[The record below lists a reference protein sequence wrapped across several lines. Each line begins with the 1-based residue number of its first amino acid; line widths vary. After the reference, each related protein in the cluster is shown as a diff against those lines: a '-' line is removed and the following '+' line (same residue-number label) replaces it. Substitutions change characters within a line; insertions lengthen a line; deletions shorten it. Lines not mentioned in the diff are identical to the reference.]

1 MTPNPKSFSSSKGT
15 GTSFNYNEDDP
26 IAKSLK
32 TVTTHFHRED
42 NDVRQWQVR
51 YYKRL
56 KYYWNN
62 LSQIFW
68 SNADG
73 DYRIFGNGSYGT
85 NYSSG
90 AGDQAYY
97 DKPVNVFKAFLET
110 IIAALSVQVPSISCV
125 PDDADNPQDL
135 LTAKA
140 GNIISKQLYK
150 HNDAISLW
158 LQALYIFCTEGMIAC
173 YTYTHESKEYGT
185 YKEEKI
191 EKIPTEGFFCPQCQV
206 QLDEEQVIQ
215 ASVVGQMNSGIM
227 PPEEGMIE
235 GIPEQPVCPE
245 CGTPIE
251 SNLQKSTL
259 EIPTLTG
266 YTDQPKSR
274 ICMEVY
280 GGLYVKVAQYAKK
293 QCDTPYLRL
302 AFETNWV
309 NALDEFPKL
318 KEKLPQ
324 GGWSNIGINDPYEQ
338 YARLNI
344 QYRNLYPKDLVT
356 VSYTWLRPCAFN
368 ILPEEQAEELV
379 KKFPDGVKV
388 CMVNDVVAE
397 YVSEK
402 LDDHW
407 TLTQNPMSDYLT
419 HQPLGEVLTN
429 IQDIT
434 NDLISLTIQTIE
446 HGITTTWVDPALVNV
461 NEYGQVEATP
471 GNVVPIKQ
479 QGGNRNISEGFHST
493 STAALQPEVIQF
505 YKIIQELGQF
515 VSGALPSIFGGA
527 MPGAGET
534 ASEYKE
540 SQRMAMQR
548 LQTPWKMMTSWWKL
562 VMGKTIPAYMKIVQ
576 EDERLV
582 EKDTNGNFINTFIR
596 KSELIGKIG
605 DVELDSSDQLPV
617 TEEAQR
623 QLILELMQLNNME
636 IFNALV
642 DPNNLPWVRK
652 IVRIP
657 EFKLLGEDD
666 RQKQL
671 EEIQEMLLVP
681 PVPMGVDPMQ
691 QLATGMEPD
700 SMAQMQPQFI
710 SSIPIDPI
718 LDNHQVEADVL
729 RNWLVGEAGRL
740 AKKENRE
747 GYMNCLLHYQEHI
760 AQLNKIMAMS
770 KMQQTDSSSENEE
783 SKEKTPAKPAG
794 KDGEM

>member
-1 MTPNPKSFSSSKGT
+1 MTPNPKSFTPKGT
-15 GTSFNYNEDDP
+15 GTSHNYTESDP
-26 IAKSLK
+26 IARNLK
-32 TVTTHFHRED
+32 TVALHFHKED
-42 NDVRQWQVR
+42 DDVRQWQVR

-158 LQALYIFCTEGMIAC
+158 LQALYIYCTEGMIAY

-185 YKEEKI
+185 YQEEKI
-191 EKIPTEGFFCPQCQV
+191 ENIPTEGFFCPQCQT
-206 QLDEEQVIQ
+206 QLDEESVMS
-215 ASVVGQMNSGIM
+215 ASLMGGMNGEGLTGNVPLGMSGEI
-227 PPEEGMIE
+227 PPEEPIQ
-235 GIPEQPVCPE
+235 PPVCPE
-245 CGTPIE
+245 CGTIVEP
-251 SNLQKSTL
+251 NLPKQTL

-266 YTDQPKSR
+266 YTDKPKSR
-274 ICMEVY
+274 VCMEVY

-293 QCDTPYLRL
+293 QCDTPYLI
-302 AFETNWV
+302 FSYETNYV
-309 NALDEFPKL
+309 NVLEEYPEL
-318 KEKLPQ
+318 KDKLPQ

-356 VSYTWLRPCAFN
+356 VKYCWLRPEAFN
-368 ILPEEQAEELV
+368 ILSKEDSEKLHETY
-379 KKFPDGVKV
+379 PDGVMV
-388 CMVNDVVAE
+388 CLVNDVVAE
-397 YVSEK
+397 YKAEK

-446 HGITTTWVDPALVNV
+446 HGISTTWVDPALVNV

-471 GNVVPIKQ
+471 GNVIPIKT
-479 QGGNRNISEGFHST
+479 QGGNRNISEGFHAT

-527 MPGAGET
+527 MPGSGET

-548 LQTPWKMMTSWWKL
+548 LQTPWKMLTSTWKS
-562 VMGKTIPAYMKIVQ
+562 VMGKSITAYMKCVQ

-582 EKDTNGNFINTFIR
+582 EKDINGNFINTFIR
-596 KSELIGKIG
+596 KSELVGKIG

-617 TEEAQR
+617 SEESQR

-657 EFKLLGEDD
+657 EFKLPGEDD

-681 PVPMGVDPMQ
+681 PVPMGIDEM
-691 QLATGMEPD
+691 TGMD
-700 SMAQMQPQFI
+700 LGQT
-710 SSIPIDPI
+710 SSVPIDPI

-740 AKKENRE
+740 AKKENPE
-747 GYMNCLLHYQEHI
+747 GYMNCLLHFQEHI
-760 AQLNKIMAMS
+760 TQLNKAMAMS
-770 KMQQTDSSSENEE
+770 KMQETDSSSENGNEE
-783 SKEKTPAKPAG
+783 SNNSNSG
-794 KDGEM
+794 KQPSGNQGEM